1 VQLGFQVKALVRDPQ
16 KAGQLS
22 HPNIE
27 LVTGNLSDQDALR
40 QVSSGC
46 RAVIHGAG
54 AVRGSSQAAF
64 DLVNING
71 TAAIIAA
78 VKSQQAPPRLLLLS
92 SLAAREPQL
101 SWYAQSKR
109 GAEQLL
115 QKEQQLDW
123 VILRP
128 PAVYGPGDKEMLPVF
143 QMMSR
148 GVAAVPGAT
157 EARISLIHVTDLVE
171 AIIACLQSDDACHHQ
186 VMTLCDGK
194 EGGYSWHEMAALA
207 EVTWSRRVRLWQL
220 PTWLLD
226 AVAGVNLRLAK
237 ITGSAPM
244 LTPAKLRE
252 LRHPD
257 WVVDNR
263 DMAATGWTPKIDLQH
278 GLEEIRNSAL

>member
-1 VQLGFQVKALVRDPQ
+1 MQLGFQVKALVRDPQ
-16 KAGQLS
+16 KASQLS

-27 LVTGNLSDQDALR
+27 LVTGNLSDHDALR
-40 QVSSGC
+40 QLVSGC
-46 RAVIHGAG
+46 SAVIHGAG
-54 AVRGSSQAAF
+54 AVRGSSQAEF

-78 VKSQQAPPRLLLLS
+78 VKSRQPPPRLLLLS

-109 GAEQLL
+109 GGEQLL
-115 QKEQQLDW
+115 QKEQQMDW
-123 VILRP
+123 IILRP

-148 GVAAVPGAT
+148 GVAPVAGAT
-157 EARISLIHVTDLVE
+157 TARISLIHVTDLVE
-171 AIIACLQSDDACHHQ
+171 AIIACLQSDTCRQQ
-186 VMTLCDGK
+186 VLTLCDGK
-194 EGGYSWHEMAALA
+194 NGGYNWHEMAALA
-207 EVTWSRRVRLWQL
+207 EATWSRRVRLWQL

-237 ITGSAPM
+237 ITGHAPM
-244 LTPAKLRE
+244 LTPPKLRE
-252 LRHPD
+252 LRHED

-263 DMAATGWTPKIDLQH
+263 AMAATGWTPKIDLQQ